1 MPVNQ
6 AMHCQVNRDERMT
19 FRSRGE
25 IFLCVVVP
33 WSGWKRICYSAMNVS
48 FSCSLEE
55 SLFSKAR
62 CGLLVCFFL
71 QKILLEP
78 MMPLSD
84 VLNIVQK

>member
-6 AMHCQVNRDERMT
+6 AVRCQVNRGERMT
-19 FRSRGE
+19 SCSHGE
-25 IFLCVVVP
+25 IFLCVVLP
-33 WSGWKRICYSAMNVS
+33 LSGWKRIHYSAMNVS
-48 FSCSLEE
+48 FYCSLEE
-55 SLFSKAR
+55 SLFRKAR

-84 VLNIVQK
+84 VLNTVRK